1 MMAVTTEGSVD
12 MERFFSVTNI
22 LSLKKKDLQRA
33 VYLFAYPF
41 IYIIASIPFSVLYV
55 LSDFLRLVIYNLL
68 GYRKKIVR
76 SNLKKAFPYKSNEEL
91 IWIEKRFY
99 KHFCD
104 ITLEA
109 FKSFKMSS
117 EEMQK
122 RMVFKNLDVLTQFEK
137 ENRSVIIMCG
147 HYASWEWM
155 LSIGYHTVSQGYG
168 IYTPIMNK
176 YLNELIIEIRKKHR
190 GKLLSRYG
198 AIQKIKNLHEGG
210 TLGVYGFV
218 SDQSPRPKPKSY
230 WRPFLGVKV
239 PVFLGAEM
247 IAREFDFGV
256 VYAKINRVK
265 RGYYEASFELIS
277 DQPKKTKKNRIT
289 DTFTEWLE
297 QDIYCNPTQYLWTH
311 NRFKHID
318 KAPKD

>member
-1 MMAVTTEGSVD
+1 M
-12 MERFFSVTNI
+12 
-22 LSLKKKDLQRA
+22 QRV
-33 VYLFAYPF
+33 VYLIAYPF
-41 IYIIASIPFSVLYV
+41 IYLIASVPFNVLYIF
-55 LSDFLRLVIYNLL
+55 SDFLRLIIYNLL

-76 SNLKKAFPYKSNEEL
+76 SNLRKAFPHKSEDDL
-91 IWIEKRFY
+91 KWIEKRFY

-109 FKSFKMSS
+109 FKSFTISS

-137 ENRSVIIMCG
+137 GNRSVIIMCG

-176 YLNELIIEIRKKHR
+176 YLNKLIIKIRKKHR
-190 GKLLSRYG
+190 GNLISRYS
-198 AIQKIKNLHEGG
+198 AIQQIKNLHDEGNIA
-210 TLGVYGFV
+210 VYGFV

-239 PVFLGAEM
+239 PVFVGAEM
-247 IAREFDFGV
+247 VARELDFGV

-277 DQPKKTKKNRIT
+277 DQPKKTKLNRIT

-297 QDIYCNPTQYLWTH
+297 QDIYSDPTQYLWTH
-311 NRFKHID
+311 KRFKHAD
-318 KAPKD
+318 KAPQD

>member
-1 MMAVTTEGSVD
+1 MA
-12 MERFFSVTNI
+12 
-22 LSLKKKDLQRA
+22 LKRVAYL
-33 VYLFAYPF
+33 VYYSF
-41 IYIIASIPFSVLYV
+41 IYTIASIPFSILYV
-55 LSDFLRLVIYNLL
+55 FSDALSFLLFNIL

-76 SNLKKAFPYKSNEEL
+76 SNLNKAFPNKSEAEL
-91 IWIEKRFY
+91 KWIEKRFY
-99 KHFCD
+99 TNFCD
-104 ITLEA
+104 ITFEA

-155 LSIGYHTVSQGYG
+155 LSVGYHTVSQGYG
-168 IYTPIMNK
+168 IYTPLVNK
-176 YLNELIIEIRKKHR
+176 YLNDLVIKIRKKHR
-190 GKLLSRYG
+190 GELLSRYN
-198 AIQKIKNLHEGG
+198 AIENIKNLHQNG
-210 TLGVYGFV
+210 TVGIYGFV
-218 SDQSPRPKPKSY
+218 SDQSPQPKPKSY

-247 IAREFDFGV
+247 IARELDFGV

-277 DQPKKTKKNRIT
+277 DQPKKTEINRIT

-297 QDIYCNPTQYLWTH
+297 QDIYCDPTQYLWTH
-311 NRFKHID
+311 RRFKHAP

>member
-1 MMAVTTEGSVD
+1 M
-12 MERFFSVTNI
+12 
-22 LSLKKKDLQRA
+22 QRA
-33 VYLFAYPF
+33 VYLIAYPF
-41 IYIIASIPFSVLYV
+41 IYLIASIPFNVLYIF
-55 LSDFLRLVIYNLL
+55 SDFLRLIIYNLL

-76 SNLKKAFPYKSNEEL
+76 SNLRKAFPHKSEDD
-91 IWIEKRFY
+91 IKWIEKRFY

-109 FKSFKMSS
+109 FKSLSISS

-137 ENRSVIIMCG
+137 GNRSVIIMCG

-176 YLNELIIEIRKKHR
+176 YLNKLIIKIRKKHR
-190 GKLLSRYG
+190 GNLISRYS
-198 AIQKIKNLHEGG
+198 AIQQIKNLHDEGNIA
-210 TLGVYGFV
+210 VYGFV

-239 PVFLGAEM
+239 PVFVGAEM
-247 IAREFDFGV
+247 VARELDFGV

-277 DQPKKTKKNRIT
+277 DQPKKTKLNRIT

-297 QDIYCNPTQYLWTH
+297 QDIYSDPTQYLWTH
-311 NRFKHID
+311 KRFKHAD
-318 KAPKD
+318 KASQD

>member
-1 MMAVTTEGSVD
+1 M
-12 MERFFSVTNI
+12 
-22 LSLKKKDLQRA
+22 QRA
-33 VYLFAYPF
+33 VYLIAYPF
-41 IYIIASIPFSVLYV
+41 IYLIASIPFNILYV
-55 LSDFLRLVIYNLL
+55 FSDFLRLIIYNLL

-76 SNLKKAFPYKSNEEL
+76 SNLRKAFPHKSEDDL
-91 IWIEKRFY
+91 KWIEKRFY

-109 FKSFKMSS
+109 FKSLTISS

-137 ENRSVIIMCG
+137 GNRSVIIMCG

-176 YLNELIIEIRKKHR
+176 YLNKLIIKIRKKHR
-190 GKLLSRYG
+190 GNLISRYS
-198 AIQKIKNLHEGG
+198 AIQQIKNLHDEGNIA
-210 TLGVYGFV
+210 VYGFV

-239 PVFLGAEM
+239 PVFVGAEM
-247 IAREFDFGV
+247 VARELDFGV

-277 DQPKKTKKNRIT
+277 DQPKKTKLNRIT

-297 QDIYCNPTQYLWTH
+297 QDIYSDPTQYLWTH
-311 NRFKHID
+311 KRFKHAD
-318 KAPKD
+318 KAPQD

>member
-1 MMAVTTEGSVD
+1 M
-12 MERFFSVTNI
+12 
-22 LSLKKKDLQRA
+22 QRA
-33 VYLFAYPF
+33 VYLIAYPF
-41 IYIIASIPFSVLYV
+41 IYLIASIPFNVLYV
-55 LSDFLRLVIYNLL
+55 FSDFLRLIIYNLL

-76 SNLKKAFPYKSNEEL
+76 SNLRKAFPHKSEDDL
-91 IWIEKRFY
+91 KWIEKRFY

-109 FKSFKMSS
+109 FKSFTISS

-137 ENRSVIIMCG
+137 GNRSVIIMCG

-176 YLNELIIEIRKKHR
+176 YLNKLIIKIRKKHR
-190 GKLLSRYG
+190 GNLISRYS
-198 AIQKIKNLHEGG
+198 AIQQIKNLHDEGNIA
-210 TLGVYGFV
+210 VYGFV

-239 PVFLGAEM
+239 PVFVGAEM
-247 IAREFDFGV
+247 VARELDFGV

-277 DQPKKTKKNRIT
+277 DQPKKTKLNRIT

-297 QDIYCNPTQYLWTH
+297 QDIYSDPTQYLWTH
-311 NRFKHID
+311 KRFKHAD
-318 KAPKD
+318 KASQD

>member
-1 MMAVTTEGSVD
+1 M
-12 MERFFSVTNI
+12 
-22 LSLKKKDLQRA
+22 QRA
-33 VYLFAYPF
+33 VYLIAYPF
-41 IYIIASIPFSVLYV
+41 IYLIASIPFNVLYV
-55 LSDFLRLVIYNLL
+55 FSDFLRLIIYNLL

-76 SNLKKAFPYKSNEEL
+76 SNLRKAFPHKSEDDL
-91 IWIEKRFY
+91 KWIEKRFY

-109 FKSFKMSS
+109 FKSLKISS

-137 ENRSVIIMCG
+137 GNKSVIIMCG

-176 YLNELIIEIRKKHR
+176 YLNKLIIKIRKKHR
-190 GKLLSRYG
+190 GNLISRYS
-198 AIQKIKNLHEGG
+198 AIQQIKNLHDEGNIA
-210 TLGVYGFV
+210 VYGFV

-239 PVFLGAEM
+239 PVFVGAEM
-247 IAREFDFGV
+247 VARELDFGV

-277 DQPKKTKKNRIT
+277 DQPKKTKLNRIT

-297 QDIYCNPTQYLWTH
+297 QDIYSDPTQYLWTH
-311 NRFKHID
+311 KRFKHAD
-318 KAPKD
+318 KASQD

>member
-1 MMAVTTEGSVD
+1 M
-12 MERFFSVTNI
+12 
-22 LSLKKKDLQRA
+22 QRA
-33 VYLFAYPF
+33 VYLIVYPF
-41 IYIIASIPFSVLYV
+41 IYLIASIPFNVLYV
-55 LSDFLRLVIYNLL
+55 FSDFLRLIIYNLL

-76 SNLKKAFPYKSNEEL
+76 SNLRKAFPHKSEDDL
-91 IWIEKRFY
+91 KWIEKRFY

-109 FKSFKMSS
+109 FKSLSISS

-137 ENRSVIIMCG
+137 GNRSVIIMCG

-176 YLNELIIEIRKKHR
+176 YLNKLIIKIRKKHR
-190 GKLLSRYG
+190 GNLISRYS
-198 AIQKIKNLHEGG
+198 AIQQIKNLHDEGNIA
-210 TLGVYGFV
+210 VYGFV

-239 PVFLGAEM
+239 PVFVGAEM
-247 IAREFDFGV
+247 VARELDFGV

-277 DQPKKTKKNRIT
+277 DQPKKTKLNRIT

-297 QDIYCNPTQYLWTH
+297 QDIYSDPTQYLWTH
-311 NRFKHID
+311 KRFKHAD
-318 KAPKD
+318 KAPQD

>member
-1 MMAVTTEGSVD
+1 M
-12 MERFFSVTNI
+12 
-22 LSLKKKDLQRA
+22 QRA
-33 VYLFAYPF
+33 VYLIAYPF
-41 IYIIASIPFSVLYV
+41 IYLIASIPFNVLYV
-55 LSDFLRLVIYNLL
+55 FSDFLRLIIYNLL

-76 SNLKKAFPYKSNEEL
+76 SNLRKAFPHKSEDDL
-91 IWIEKRFY
+91 KWIEKRFY

-109 FKSFKMSS
+109 FKSLTISS

-137 ENRSVIIMCG
+137 GNRSVIIMCG

-176 YLNELIIEIRKKHR
+176 YLNRLIIKIRKKHR
-190 GKLLSRYG
+190 GNLISRYS
-198 AIQKIKNLHEGG
+198 AIQQIKNLHDEGNIA
-210 TLGVYGFV
+210 VYGFV

-239 PVFLGAEM
+239 PVFVGAEM
-247 IAREFDFGV
+247 VARELDFGV

-277 DQPKKTKKNRIT
+277 DQPKKTKLNRIT

-297 QDIYCNPTQYLWTH
+297 QDIYSDPTQYLWTH
-311 NRFKHID
+311 KRFKHAD
-318 KAPKD
+318 KASQD

>member
-1 MMAVTTEGSVD
+1 
-12 MERFFSVTNI
+12 
-22 LSLKKKDLQRA
+22 LQRA
-33 VYLFAYPF
+33 VYLIAYPF
-41 IYIIASIPFSVLYV
+41 IYLIASIPFNVLYV
-55 LSDFLRLVIYNLL
+55 FSDFLRLIIYNLL

-76 SNLKKAFPYKSNEEL
+76 SNLRKAFPHKSEDDL
-91 IWIEKRFY
+91 KWIEKRFY

-109 FKSFKMSS
+109 FKSLTISS

-137 ENRSVIIMCG
+137 GNRSVIIMCG

-176 YLNELIIEIRKKHR
+176 YLNKLIIKIRKKHR
-190 GKLLSRYG
+190 GNLISRYS
-198 AIQKIKNLHEGG
+198 AIQQIKNLHDEGNIA
-210 TLGVYGFV
+210 VYGFV

-239 PVFLGAEM
+239 PVFVGAEM
-247 IAREFDFGV
+247 VARELDFGV

-265 RGYYEASFELIS
+265 RGYYEASFELIT
-277 DQPKKTKKNRIT
+277 DQPKKTKLNRIT

-297 QDIYCNPTQYLWTH
+297 QDIYSDPTQYLWTH
-311 NRFKHID
+311 KRFKHAD
-318 KAPKD
+318 KAPQD

>member
-1 MMAVTTEGSVD
+1 M
-12 MERFFSVTNI
+12 
-22 LSLKKKDLQRA
+22 QRA
-33 VYLFAYPF
+33 VYLIAYPF
-41 IYIIASIPFSVLYV
+41 IYLIASIPFNVLYV
-55 LSDFLRLVIYNLL
+55 FSDFLRLIIYNLL

-76 SNLKKAFPYKSNEEL
+76 SNLRKAFPHKSEDDL
-91 IWIEKRFY
+91 KWIEKRFY

-109 FKSFKMSS
+109 FKSLSISS
-117 EEMQK
+117 EEMKK

-137 ENRSVIIMCG
+137 GNRSVIIMCG

-176 YLNELIIEIRKKHR
+176 YLNKLIIKIRKKHR
-190 GKLLSRYG
+190 GNLISRYS
-198 AIQKIKNLHEGG
+198 AIQQIKNLHDEGNIA
-210 TLGVYGFV
+210 VYGFV

-239 PVFLGAEM
+239 PVFVGAEM
-247 IAREFDFGV
+247 VARELDFGV

-277 DQPKKTKKNRIT
+277 DQPKKTKLNRIT

-297 QDIYCNPTQYLWTH
+297 QDIYSDPTQYLWTH
-311 NRFKHID
+311 KRFKHAD
-318 KAPKD
+318 KASQD

>member
-1 MMAVTTEGSVD
+1 M
-12 MERFFSVTNI
+12 
-22 LSLKKKDLQRA
+22 QRA
-33 VYLFAYPF
+33 VYLIAYPF
-41 IYIIASIPFSVLYV
+41 IYLIASIPFNILYV
-55 LSDFLRLVIYNLL
+55 FSDFLRLIIYNLL

-76 SNLKKAFPYKSNEEL
+76 SNLRKAFPHKSEDDL
-91 IWIEKRFY
+91 KWIEKRFY

-109 FKSFKMSS
+109 FKSLSISS

-137 ENRSVIIMCG
+137 GNRSVIIMCG

-176 YLNELIIEIRKKHR
+176 YLNKLIIKIRKKHR
-190 GKLLSRYG
+190 GNLISRYS
-198 AIQKIKNLHEGG
+198 AIQQIKNLHNEGNIA
-210 TLGVYGFV
+210 VYGFV

-239 PVFLGAEM
+239 PVFVGAEM
-247 IAREFDFGV
+247 VARELDFGV

-277 DQPKKTKKNRIT
+277 DQPKKTKLNRIT

-297 QDIYCNPTQYLWTH
+297 QDIYSDPTQYLWTH
-311 NRFKHID
+311 KRFKHAD
-318 KAPKD
+318 KASQD

>member
-1 MMAVTTEGSVD
+1 M
-12 MERFFSVTNI
+12 
-22 LSLKKKDLQRA
+22 QRV
-33 VYLFAYPF
+33 VYLIAYPF
-41 IYIIASIPFSVLYV
+41 IYLIASVPFNVLYIF
-55 LSDFLRLVIYNLL
+55 SDFLRLIIYNLL

-76 SNLKKAFPYKSNEEL
+76 SNLRKAFPHKSEDDL
-91 IWIEKRFY
+91 KWIEKRFY

-109 FKSFKMSS
+109 FKSLTISS

-137 ENRSVIIMCG
+137 GNRSVIIMCG

-176 YLNELIIEIRKKHR
+176 YLNKLIIKIRKKHR
-190 GKLLSRYG
+190 GNLISRYS
-198 AIQKIKNLHEGG
+198 AIQQIKNLHNEGNIA
-210 TLGVYGFV
+210 VYGFV

-239 PVFLGAEM
+239 PVFVGAEM
-247 IAREFDFGV
+247 VARELDFGV

-277 DQPKKTKKNRIT
+277 DQPKKTKLNRIT

-297 QDIYCNPTQYLWTH
+297 QDIYSDPTQYLWTH
-311 NRFKHID
+311 KRFKHAD
-318 KAPKD
+318 KAPQD

>member
-1 MMAVTTEGSVD
+1 M
-12 MERFFSVTNI
+12 
-22 LSLKKKDLQRA
+22 QRA
-33 VYLFAYPF
+33 VYLIAYPF
-41 IYIIASIPFSVLYV
+41 IYLIASIPFNVLYV
-55 LSDFLRLVIYNLL
+55 FSDFLRLIIYNLL

-76 SNLKKAFPYKSNEEL
+76 SNLRKAFPHKSEDDL
-91 IWIEKRFY
+91 KWIEKRFY

-109 FKSFKMSS
+109 FKSLSISS

-137 ENRSVIIMCG
+137 GNRSVIIMCG

-176 YLNELIIEIRKKHR
+176 YLNKLIIKIRKKHR
-190 GKLLSRYG
+190 GDLISRYS
-198 AIQKIKNLHEGG
+198 AIQQIKNLHNEGNIA
-210 TLGVYGFV
+210 VYGFV

-239 PVFLGAEM
+239 PVFVGAEM
-247 IAREFDFGV
+247 VARELDFGV

-277 DQPKKTKKNRIT
+277 DQPKKTKLNRIT

-297 QDIYCNPTQYLWTH
+297 QDIYSDPTQYLWTH
-311 NRFKHID
+311 KRFKHAD
-318 KAPKD
+318 KASQD

>member
-1 MMAVTTEGSVD
+1 
-12 MERFFSVTNI
+12 
-22 LSLKKKDLQRA
+22 LQRA
-33 VYLFAYPF
+33 VYLIAYPF
-41 IYIIASIPFSVLYV
+41 IYLIASIPFNVLYV
-55 LSDFLRLVIYNLL
+55 FSDFLRLIIYNLL

-76 SNLKKAFPYKSNEEL
+76 SNLRKAFPHKSEDDL
-91 IWIEKRFY
+91 KWIEKRFY

-109 FKSFKMSS
+109 FKSLSISS

-137 ENRSVIIMCG
+137 GNRSVIIMCG

-176 YLNELIIEIRKKHR
+176 YLNKLIIKIRKKHR
-190 GKLLSRYG
+190 GDLISRYS
-198 AIQKIKNLHEGG
+198 AIQQIKNLHDEGNIA
-210 TLGVYGFV
+210 VYGFV

-239 PVFLGAEM
+239 PVFVGAEM
-247 IAREFDFGV
+247 VARELDFGV

-277 DQPKKTKKNRIT
+277 DQPKKTKLNRIT

-297 QDIYCNPTQYLWTH
+297 QDIYSDPTQYLWTH
-311 NRFKHID
+311 KRFKHAD
-318 KAPKD
+318 KASQD

>member
-1 MMAVTTEGSVD
+1 M
-12 MERFFSVTNI
+12 
-22 LSLKKKDLQRA
+22 QRA
-33 VYLFAYPF
+33 VYLIAYPF
-41 IYIIASIPFSVLYV
+41 IYLIASIPFNILYV
-55 LSDFLRLVIYNLL
+55 FSDFLRLIIYNLL

-76 SNLKKAFPYKSNEEL
+76 SNLRKAFPHKSEDDL
-91 IWIEKRFY
+91 KWIEKRFY

-109 FKSFKMSS
+109 FKSLTISS

-137 ENRSVIIMCG
+137 GNRSVIIMCG

-176 YLNELIIEIRKKHR
+176 YLNKLIIKIRKKHR
-190 GKLLSRYG
+190 GNLISRYS
-198 AIQKIKNLHEGG
+198 AIQQIKNLHDEGNIA
-210 TLGVYGFV
+210 VYGFV

-239 PVFLGAEM
+239 PVFVGAEM
-247 IAREFDFGV
+247 VARELDFGV
-256 VYAKINRVK
+256 VYAKINRVR

-277 DQPKKTKKNRIT
+277 DQPKKTKLNRIT

-297 QDIYCNPTQYLWTH
+297 QDIYSDPTQYLWTH
-311 NRFKHID
+311 KRFKHAD
-318 KAPKD
+318 KAPQD

>member
-1 MMAVTTEGSVD
+1 M
-12 MERFFSVTNI
+12 
-22 LSLKKKDLQRA
+22 QRV
-33 VYLFAYPF
+33 VYLIAYPF
-41 IYIIASIPFSVLYV
+41 IYLIASIPFNVLYIF
-55 LSDFLRLVIYNLL
+55 SDFLRLIIYNLL

-76 SNLKKAFPYKSNEEL
+76 SNLRKAFPHKSEDDL
-91 IWIEKRFY
+91 KWIEKRFY

-109 FKSFKMSS
+109 FKSLSISS

-137 ENRSVIIMCG
+137 GNRSVIIMCG

-176 YLNELIIEIRKKHR
+176 YLNKLIIKIRKKHR
-190 GKLLSRYG
+190 GNLISRYS
-198 AIQKIKNLHEGG
+198 AIQQIKNLHDEGNIA
-210 TLGVYGFV
+210 VYGFV

-239 PVFLGAEM
+239 PVFVGAEM
-247 IAREFDFGV
+247 VARELDFGV

-277 DQPKKTKKNRIT
+277 DQPKKTKLNRIT

-297 QDIYCNPTQYLWTH
+297 QDIYSDPTQYLWTH
-311 NRFKHID
+311 KRFKHAD
-318 KAPKD
+318 KAPQD

>member
-1 MMAVTTEGSVD
+1 M
-12 MERFFSVTNI
+12 
-22 LSLKKKDLQRA
+22 QRV
-33 VYLFAYPF
+33 VYLIAYPF
-41 IYIIASIPFSVLYV
+41 IYLIASVPFNVLYIF
-55 LSDFLRLVIYNLL
+55 SDFLRLIIYNLL

-76 SNLKKAFPYKSNEEL
+76 SNLRKAFPHKSEDDL
-91 IWIEKRFY
+91 KWIEKRFY

-109 FKSFKMSS
+109 FKSFTISS

-122 RMVFKNLDVLTQFEK
+122 RMVFKNLDVLTRFEK
-137 ENRSVIIMCG
+137 GNRSVIIMCG

-176 YLNELIIEIRKKHR
+176 YLNKLIIKIRKKHR
-190 GKLLSRYG
+190 GNLISRYS
-198 AIQKIKNLHEGG
+198 AIQQIKNLHNEGNIA
-210 TLGVYGFV
+210 VYGFV

-239 PVFLGAEM
+239 PVFVGAEM
-247 IAREFDFGV
+247 VARELDFGV

-277 DQPKKTKKNRIT
+277 DQPKKTKLNRIT

-297 QDIYCNPTQYLWTH
+297 QDIYSDPTQYLWTH
-311 NRFKHID
+311 KRFKHAD
-318 KAPKD
+318 KAPQD

>member
-1 MMAVTTEGSVD
+1 M
-12 MERFFSVTNI
+12 
-22 LSLKKKDLQRA
+22 QRA
-33 VYLFAYPF
+33 VYLIAYPF
-41 IYIIASIPFSVLYV
+41 IYLIASIPFNVLYV
-55 LSDFLRLVIYNLL
+55 FSDFLRLIIYNLL

-76 SNLKKAFPYKSNEEL
+76 SNLRKAFPHKSEDDL
-91 IWIEKRFY
+91 KWIEKRFY

-109 FKSFKMSS
+109 FKSLSISS

-137 ENRSVIIMCG
+137 GNRSVIIMCG

-176 YLNELIIEIRKKHR
+176 YLNKLIIKIRKKHR
-190 GKLLSRYG
+190 GNLISRYS
-198 AIQKIKNLHEGG
+198 AIQQIKNLHDEGNIA
-210 TLGVYGFV
+210 VYGFV

-239 PVFLGAEM
+239 PVFVGAEM
-247 IAREFDFGV
+247 VARELDFGV

-277 DQPKKTKKNRIT
+277 DQPKKTKLNRIT

-297 QDIYCNPTQYLWTH
+297 QDIYSDPTQYLWTH
-311 NRFKHID
+311 KRFKHAD
-318 KAPKD
+318 KAPQD

>member
-1 MMAVTTEGSVD
+1 M
-12 MERFFSVTNI
+12 
-22 LSLKKKDLQRA
+22 QRA
-33 VYLFAYPF
+33 VYLIAYPF
-41 IYIIASIPFSVLYV
+41 IYLIASIPFNVLYV
-55 LSDFLRLVIYNLL
+55 FSDFLRLIIYNLL

-76 SNLKKAFPYKSNEEL
+76 SNLRKAFPHKSEDDL
-91 IWIEKRFY
+91 KWIEKRFY

-109 FKSFKMSS
+109 FKSLSISS

-137 ENRSVIIMCG
+137 GNRSVIIMCG

-176 YLNELIIEIRKKHR
+176 YLNKLIIKIRKKHR
-190 GKLLSRYG
+190 GDLISRYS
-198 AIQKIKNLHEGG
+198 AIQQIKNLHDEGNIA
-210 TLGVYGFV
+210 VYGFV

-239 PVFLGAEM
+239 PVFVGAEM
-247 IAREFDFGV
+247 VARELDFGV

-277 DQPKKTKKNRIT
+277 DQPKKTKLNRIT

-297 QDIYCNPTQYLWTH
+297 QDIYSDPTQYLWTH
-311 NRFKHID
+311 KRFKHAD
-318 KAPKD
+318 KASQD

>member
-1 MMAVTTEGSVD
+1 M
-12 MERFFSVTNI
+12 
-22 LSLKKKDLQRA
+22 QRA
-33 VYLFAYPF
+33 VYLIAYPF
-41 IYIIASIPFSVLYV
+41 IYLIASIPFNILYV
-55 LSDFLRLVIYNLL
+55 FSDFLRLIIYNLL

-76 SNLKKAFPYKSNEEL
+76 SNLRKAFPHKSEDDL
-91 IWIEKRFY
+91 KWIEKRFY

-109 FKSFKMSS
+109 FKSLTISS

-137 ENRSVIIMCG
+137 GNRSVIIMCG

-176 YLNELIIEIRKKHR
+176 YLNKLIIKIRKKHR
-190 GKLLSRYG
+190 GNLISRYS
-198 AIQKIKNLHEGG
+198 AIQQIKNLHDEGNIA
-210 TLGVYGFV
+210 VYGFV

-239 PVFLGAEM
+239 PVFVGAEM
-247 IAREFDFGV
+247 VAREHDFGV
-256 VYAKINRVK
+256 VYAKINRVN

-277 DQPKKTKKNRIT
+277 DQPKKTKLNRIT

-297 QDIYCNPTQYLWTH
+297 QDINSDPTQYLWTH
-311 NRFKHID
+311 KRFKHAD
-318 KAPKD
+318 KAPQD

>member
-1 MMAVTTEGSVD
+1 M
-12 MERFFSVTNI
+12 
-22 LSLKKKDLQRA
+22 QRA
-33 VYLFAYPF
+33 VYLIAYPF
-41 IYIIASIPFSVLYV
+41 IYLIASIPFNILYV
-55 LSDFLRLVIYNLL
+55 FSDFLRLIIYNLL

-76 SNLKKAFPYKSNEEL
+76 SNLRKAFPHKSEDDL
-91 IWIEKRFY
+91 KWIEKRFY

-109 FKSFKMSS
+109 FKSLTISS

-137 ENRSVIIMCG
+137 GNRSVIIMCG

-176 YLNELIIEIRKKHR
+176 YLNKLIIKIRKKHR
-190 GKLLSRYG
+190 GNLISRYS
-198 AIQKIKNLHEGG
+198 AIQQIKNLHNEGNIA
-210 TLGVYGFV
+210 VYGFV

-239 PVFLGAEM
+239 PVFVGAEM
-247 IAREFDFGV
+247 VARELDFGV

-277 DQPKKTKKNRIT
+277 DQPKKTKLNRIT

-297 QDIYCNPTQYLWTH
+297 QDIYSDPTQYLWTH
-311 NRFKHID
+311 KRFKHAD
-318 KAPKD
+318 KAPQD